1 MTRVDFYILPEDNRI
16 SPLLYAARLVEKAFR
31 RGHQIYV
38 HTLDE
43 AQTRQLS
50 DALWQRPDS
59 ILGHGCGQT
68 TEHQPIQVSHQGEPG
83 EHGDVM
89 VNLAQ
94 ESGMTMLCVTH
105 EMNFAR
111 KVADRVIF
119 MDRGEI
125 IEQGGPEDFFG
136 NPRNERTRA
145 FLGQIL
151 H

>member
-59 ILGHGCGQT
+59 ILGHSCGQT

-89 VNLAQ
+89 VNLAGTIPTFFSRFQ
-94 ESGMTMLCVTH
+94 RVAEIVPGKPESRSQSRDNFRFYKERGYALKTH
-105 EMNFAR
+105 N
-111 KVADRVIF
+111 I
-119 MDRGEI
+119 
-125 IEQGGPEDFFG
+125 
-136 NPRNERTRA
+136 
-145 FLGQIL
+145 
-151 H
+151 

>member
-38 HTLDE
+38 HMLDE

-59 ILGHGCGQT
+59 ILGHSCGQT

-89 VNLAQ
+89 VNLAGTIPTFFSRFQ
-94 ESGMTMLCVTH
+94 RVAEIVPGKPESRSQSRDNFRFYKERGYALKTH
-105 EMNFAR
+105 N
-111 KVADRVIF
+111 I
-119 MDRGEI
+119 
-125 IEQGGPEDFFG
+125 
-136 NPRNERTRA
+136 
-145 FLGQIL
+145 
-151 H
+151 